1 MGRILPGGGRPVVAS
16 ETVVRYDAVIEA
28 STGPANR
35 TVTIRALIR
44 TDHMVGRL
52 ARSRLPVVATG
63 TIIPD
68 AAVIHSSR
76 LPETSGVTVAAGR
89 LNWKVTGRGTRFGE
103 APAAAVTGITRRRGA
118 FELTSLMTAFAGDV
132 LMTPGEHEARQVV
145 VESRLGSLRRSARR
159 QQRTNDEN
167 TREVRDREFLSQ
179 ISVSLEGDQ
188 RMRRTGHCLAPLE
201 RPRDAGFHALKV
213 WQPLQLRPNPP

>member
-1 MGRILPGGGRPVVAS
+1 VGRIFPGGRRPVVAS

-68 AAVIHSSR
+68 AAVIHSSW
-76 LPETSGVTVAAGR
+76 LPETSGVTVATGR
-89 LNWKVTGRGTRFGE
+89 LDRKVAGRGTRFGE
-103 APAAAVTGITRRRGA
+103 TPPAAVTGITGRRGA
-118 FELTSLMTAFAGDV
+118 YELTSLMAAFAGDV

-145 VESRLGSLRRSARR
+145 VESRLGCLSRGARR
-159 QQRTNDEN
+159 QERANDEN
-167 TREVRDREFLSQ
+167 TGEVRDREFLSRN
-179 ISVSLEGDQ
+179 SV
-188 RMRRTGHCLAPLE
+188 A
-201 RPRDAGFHALKV
+201 
-213 WQPLQLRPNPP
+213 